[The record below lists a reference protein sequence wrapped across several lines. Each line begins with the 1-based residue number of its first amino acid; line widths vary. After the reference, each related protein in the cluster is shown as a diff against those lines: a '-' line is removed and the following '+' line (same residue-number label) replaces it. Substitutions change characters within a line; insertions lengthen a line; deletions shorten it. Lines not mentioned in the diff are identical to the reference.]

1 MILIYD
7 DFKKLYEHKT
17 ITGAAAYLRISKQ
30 ALSKAIKRCG
40 GYYIRKKRWRIV
52 DNENPLALGLF
63 YLDLLRY
70 FWDVRTIPK
79 KPLKNYKKRLR
90 SWHGRSYKLV
100 RRLKKRGV

>member
-70 FWDVRTIPK
+70 FLGRPDHTK
-79 KPLKNYKKRLR
+79 KTAQELQKAVEKLAR
-90 SWHGRSYKLV
+90 SLI
-100 RRLKKRGV
+100 